1 MNASSK
7 PFPLSFSTSFFAIS
21 CFLEAKTWIVYAA
34 SSVVATGFVT
44 AGSSAASRIFGVS
57 TMEVSDFGT
66 SGVFGLGVSFVVSS
80 VFSGEADFGFS
91 GVTGSGFSG
100 TFVSSSVFFFKS
112 RSSSRLIDS
121 CSLLRSLSPK
131 NFRSSSD
138 KGFSAEIS
146 VSTSGYS
153 GGRCM
158 LFSVTIPR

>member
-7 PFPLSFSTSFFAIS
+7 PFPLSFSTSFFAFS

-34 SSVVATGFVT
+34 SSVVAEAGFVT
-44 AGSSAASRIFGVS
+44 AGSSAASGIFGVS

-100 TFVSSSVFFFKS
+100 VFNSGHFCQFFSLLFQVTQFLQINRFLLFITFTQSEKFQVFF
-112 RSSSRLIDS
+112 
-121 CSLLRSLSPK
+121 
-131 NFRSSSD
+131 
-138 KGFSAEIS
+138 
-146 VSTSGYS
+146 
-153 GGRCM
+153 
-158 LFSVTIPR
+158 